1 MLVVEVVRM
10 VGEGGE
16 VGKVLGS
23 DGSCTRK

>member
-1 MLVVEVVRM
+1 MLLVEVVRV
-10 VGEGGE
+10 VGGKGE